1 MAEDIL
7 FEQFD
12 LLADTPGGVQKLR
25 ELILQLAV
33 QGKLVPQD
41 PEDEPASLL
50 LERIKEEKERLVN
63 EGKIKKQKPLPEIK
77 PEEVPFELPEGW
89 EWTCFEEV
97 GIVNP
102 RNNLS
107 DETEVSF
114 IPMPMISEAYG
125 IQVQSGKDTWE
136 RLKKG
141 YTHLAENDI
150 VLAKI
155 TPCFQNKKSTI
166 MKGLINNYGAG
177 TTELHVLRPVNNL
190 IVPEYALMFLK
201 SPRYIAEGIPKMT
214 GSAGQKRVPKDYFA
228 ERPFPLP
235 PLSEQYRIV
244 AKVDQL
250 MALCD
255 ELEAKKEKQKATHAR
270 LNKSALQALRESKT
284 NEDLATNWTRVK
296 DNFRQLFTT
305 PESVQELR
313 STILQLA
320 VQGKL
325 VPQNSQDEPASALL
339 ERIRE
344 EKQRLVKEGK
354 IKKQKPLP
362 EIKPEEVPFE
372 LPEGWEWVR
381 LEYIAKNIEYGTSHK
396 SMFSSEGVPVFGMN
410 HIKHGKL
417 IFDNLKK
424 VPADIKDL
432 PRLLL
437 KKYDLLFNRTN
448 SYDLVGKTALFELD
462 SNKYSFASYLIR
474 VSLFIDYVSPYF
486 INFSLNSKYFRE
498 NQIEQQITQQC
509 GQANFNGTKLRNSL
523 VPIPP
528 LSEQHS
534 IVAKVDQFMTLCD
547 ELESNLAQSHT
558 DGAKLMAAVIEEVS
572 GSRQK
577 SDAKFRNPT
586 NQSPEEVVTSANH
599 KLSDNASANPQPANT
614 APPSPEPSTAG
625 SSNPESDKS
634 KSNNTTA
641 AILAYMQPGE
651 QYTRSDIMEALGLSV
666 SAWNTGIRELKE
678 QGYVVQTGEKRGAR
692 YGLSDLER

>member
-1 MAEDIL
+1 
-7 FEQFD
+7 
-12 LLADTPGGVQKLR
+12 
-25 ELILQLAV
+25 
-33 QGKLVPQD
+33 
-41 PEDEPASLL
+41 
-50 LERIKEEKERLVN
+50 
-63 EGKIKKQKPLPEIK
+63 
-77 PEEVPFELPEGW
+77 
-89 EWTCFEEV
+89 
-97 GIVNP
+97 
-102 RNNLS
+102 
-107 DETEVSF
+107 
-114 IPMPMISEAYG
+114 
-125 IQVQSGKDTWE
+125 
-136 RLKKG
+136 
-141 YTHLAENDI
+141 
-150 VLAKI
+150 
-155 TPCFQNKKSTI
+155 
-166 MKGLINNYGAG
+166 
-177 TTELHVLRPVNNL
+177 
-190 IVPEYALMFLK
+190 
-201 SPRYIAEGIPKMT
+201 
-214 GSAGQKRVPKDYFA
+214 
-228 ERPFPLP
+228 
-235 PLSEQYRIV
+235 
-244 AKVDQL
+244 
-250 MALCD
+250 
-255 ELEAKKEKQKATHAR
+255 
-270 LNKSALQALRESKT
+270 
-284 NEDLATNWTRVK
+284 
-296 DNFRQLFTT
+296 
-305 PESVQELR
+305 
-313 STILQLA
+313 
-320 VQGKL
+320 
-325 VPQNSQDEPASALL
+325 
-339 ERIRE
+339 
-344 EKQRLVKEGK
+344 
-354 IKKQKPLP
+354 
-362 EIKPEEVPFE
+362 
-372 LPEGWEWVR
+372 
-381 LEYIAKNIEYGTSHK
+381 
-396 SMFSSEGVPVFGMN
+396 MFSSEGVPVFGMN